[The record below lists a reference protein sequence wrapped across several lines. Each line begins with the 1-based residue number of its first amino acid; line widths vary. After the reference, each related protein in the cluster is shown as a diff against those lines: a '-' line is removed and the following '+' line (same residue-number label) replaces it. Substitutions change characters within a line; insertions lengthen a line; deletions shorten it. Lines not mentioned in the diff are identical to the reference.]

1 MDAAAH
7 YLEDAIV
14 QAAKIKA
21 LAEGA
26 IAQLTDEELFQTIDP
41 ESNSVALVMRHVAGN
56 LRSRFTDFLTTDG
69 EKPDRQ
75 RDGEFEMPS
84 GTSRASVV
92 AAWDAGFTCLD
103 GALRQLTPADL
114 LREVTIRGGRHTVIQ
129 ALQRALT
136 HVAYHVGQIV
146 LLAKH
151 LRGSNWKTLSIPR
164 GQSEDFKGPR
174 RF

>member
-56 LRSRFTDFLTTDG
+56 LRSGHDPRRAAHRHPGAAARPHPRRLSRRTDRSAGEAPARIELEDTQHSARPVRGLQGSAEVLTELSLEAMLGVREDQILR
-69 EKPDRQ
+69 DRHID
-75 RDGEFEMPS
+75 RVG
-84 GTSRASVV
+84 GARRSRA
-92 AAWDAGFTCLD
+92 
-103 GALRQLTPADL
+103 
-114 LREVTIRGGRHTVIQ
+114 
-129 ALQRALT
+129 
-136 HVAYHVGQIV
+136 IV
-146 LLAKH
+146 C
-151 LRGSNWKTLSIPR
+151 
-164 GQSEDFKGPR
+164 
-174 RF
+174 